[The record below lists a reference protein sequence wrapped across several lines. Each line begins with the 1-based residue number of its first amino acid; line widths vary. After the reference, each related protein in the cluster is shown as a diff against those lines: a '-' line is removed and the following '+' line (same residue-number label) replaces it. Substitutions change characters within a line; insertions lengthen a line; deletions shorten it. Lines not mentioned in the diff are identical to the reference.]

1 MKVAQWCRW
10 YQDEWDTW
18 ASLLGSGKVSYEQYL
33 LELVW
38 TLSGHLSCHPA
49 TIVLTGHMSSWLTV
63 FVHQQVDLHCLC
75 ECDSVVNVIV
85 CCGYTDCQ
93 LGFSKLH
100 DFPLGFGLL
109 VEWVNF
115 CQWWCGCY
123 NIINMYEEHD
133 GSCWWVVVITNHSQS
148 SHSNPLDTMEGLVPN
163 STGPLHPKNTF
174 HQTHTWP
181 SPPFP
186 GLWNQ
191 KVIA

>member
-1 MKVAQWCRW
+1 MTASQCSYNNQEKMKVAQWCRW

-85 CCGYTDCQ
+85 CCGYTDSS
-93 LGFSKLH
+93 LGSPSSMISHWDL
-100 DFPLGFGLL
+100 
-109 VEWVNF
+109 
-115 CQWWCGCY
+115 
-123 NIINMYEEHD
+123 
-133 GSCWWVVVITNHSQS
+133 SC
-148 SHSNPLDTMEGLVPN
+148 
-163 STGPLHPKNTF
+163 
-174 HQTHTWP
+174 
-181 SPPFP
+181 
-186 GLWNQ
+186 LWNELIS
-191 KVIA
+191 VNDDVATTISSTCMRNMMDPVGE